1 MKRKPPPQN
10 HEPEPPRV
18 ASSFFRPQSTTSPEG
33 DAPPEAEAQDWQAD
47 EAAQEEEG
55 FADDSYVGDPIDDTA
70 GAARED
76 SAETEALPS
85 DEAAA
90 DESDVAVHVE
100 VTPIHSDPEAS
111 DWMRTAGVIVGLA
124 GLAFGG
130 LSAMLDGAAR
140 QVLLDIT
147 EFGIGPR
154 SLVVA
159 GIALCTIGLVQREFA
174 RRAVADTRRYQ
185 GLDRTLR
192 QIADVVNAGSASTA
206 SPTDALRAEFDRLD
220 EKITN
225 LTRATKLYGT
235 PLLEI
240 SNQVSDLAIRLQ
252 DVLAIEP
259 KLREAIGEVGSQL
272 AEERTAGVADGAIA
286 DLQRAV
292 EGSRDRAVEAGTLA
306 KRAADAVDELQLEL
320 MTMMQSA
327 QEDLRR
333 AIGDGAERTCKTLGD
348 DLAKACRTIDAASAQ
363 AGGSVGTPDLGPLSQ
378 SLAQPQRGPPAPAP
392 VAPRLEQRPVQ
403 VAAAPGSTA
412 QSSPVTPMSS
422 MLGAAP
428 QETPATASTP
438 APASTG
444 SGDANAT
451 KIAGARQTNN
461 KNVLGAI
468 AKLKSMRG

>member
-33 DAPPEAEAQDWQAD
+33 DAFSGAEVRDWQAD

-55 FADDSYVGDPIDDTA
+55 IVDDGYAGEPIDDPA
-70 GAARED
+70 GAALD
-76 SAETEALPS
+76 DAAETEVPPA
-85 DEAAA
+85 DEAPAG
-90 DESDVAVHVE
+90 ESDAAVHVE
-100 VTPIHSDPEAS
+100 VPPIHSDPETS

-124 GLAFGG
+124 GLALGG
-130 LSAMLDGAAR
+130 LSAMLDGTAR
-140 QVLLDIT
+140 QVLLDAA
-147 EFGIGPR
+147 EFGLGPR

-159 GIALCTIGLVQREFA
+159 GIALFTIGLVQSEFA
-174 RRAVADTRRYQ
+174 RRAVADNRRYQ
-185 GLDRTLR
+185 GLDRSLR
-192 QIADVVNAGSASTA
+192 QIADVVTAKSTSTA
-206 SPTDALRAEFDRLD
+206 SPADALRAEFDRLD
-220 EKITN
+220 EKIAN

-240 SNQVSDLAIRLQ
+240 SNQVSDLANRLQ

-272 AEERTAGVADGAIA
+272 AGERTAGVADGAIA
-286 DLQRAV
+286 ELQRTV

-306 KRAADAVDELQLEL
+306 KRAADAVDELQFEL
-320 MTMMQSA
+320 MTMVQTA

-363 AGGSVGTPDLGPLSQ
+363 TGGAPDLGPLTQ
-378 SLAQPQRGPPAPAP
+378 SLAQIQREVTALATV
-392 VAPRLEQRPVQ
+392 VARLEQRPVQ
-403 VAAAPGSTA
+403 VAAAPASTS

-422 MLGAAP
+422 TLAAAP
-428 QETPATASTP
+428 QEAPAAAATPAPTPAT
-438 APASTG
+438 TG